1 MFGLLI
7 VVVLCSGD
15 GSDEVNEILR
25 GGALLLLFLSP
36 VLLLNSS
43 GWPRGG
49 LFTLLFPVKLLD
61 NGVDDNLLIGLL
73 DDIFGDGN
81 LFGVDGLLGVGG
93 EDILLAVE
101 VFGCMTFANGGH
113 CTTLSAHNK
122 LIFRYLGI
130 RT

>member
-101 VFGCMTFANGGH
+101 VFGLT
-113 CTTLSAHNK
+113 
-122 LIFRYLGI
+122 
-130 RT
+130 